1 LSSVPIFIGAGLQN
15 SYTPAQDIAQLRAIF
30 EAASADLTLFW
41 RRGAATLQVHEVA
54 FAREWL
60 QRHVRSADLP

>member
-1 LSSVPIFIGAGLQN
+1 LQDVQ
-15 SYTPAQDIAQLRAIF
+15 TLAQDIAQLTAIF
-30 EAASADLTLFW
+30 EAAGADVTLFW
-41 RRGAATLQVHEVA
+41 RRGAATLQVQEVA